1 MTNFISS
8 LNLTRAVWIRILFA
22 TVLFIMF
29 SSPVSADHFTD
40 EEERESREE
49 LQEALESENMT
60 KQEYQEKLSFLT
72 AGHDN
77 DESVEKTDDRDE
89 SGGGLLSVL
98 IALGVPLFIIY
109 KVVTRN
115 RGKASYPKAPHIYAV
130 PNAEQV
136 VSEND
141 SQEPDTNGVIRSDS
155 ANPQGFLERVFE
167 KLRDDVRDDVASGIQ
182 LFGIKIEMAER
193 RRPEESI
200 RGASFFGRGSLGIID
215 VSDDLI
221 KWINVVRT
229 KRRDKNGPSRYRI
242 VFGVPDNTIPANHS
256 QLRMRTVRKKS
267 FPLFGQVM
275 DVYWEGT
282 ATIKPLMKVFSD
294 DEDIDKLVSDVGD
307 MTIYTHPNKFQ
318 GWTVEVASRFIPT
331 ERQWATLQKIANY
344 LLSSPRS

>member
-1 MTNFISS
+1 MNDVISL
-8 LNLTRAVWIRILFA
+8 LNQIRAVYIGILFGTA
-22 TVLFIMF
+22 LLIMF
-29 SSPVSADHFTD
+29 PSSVAGDHLTD
-40 EEERESREE
+40 EEMRESREE
-49 LQEALESENMT
+49 LQEEFESKILTE
-60 KQEYQEKLSFLT
+60 QQYQEKLSFLT
-72 AGHDN
+72 EDHDN
-77 DESVEKTDDRDE
+77 DESVEETGDRDD
-89 SGGGLLSVL
+89 SGWFMSAL
-98 IALGVPLFIIY
+98 ITLGVPLFIIY

-115 RGKASYPKAPHIYAV
+115 RGKTSYPKAPHPYSV

-136 VSEND
+136 VSENY
-141 SQEPDTNGVIRSDS
+141 SREPDTNGVIRSDS

-167 KLRDDVRDDVASGIQ
+167 NLRDDARDDVASGLQ
-182 LFGIKIEMAER
+182 LLGLKAEMAER
-193 RRPEESI
+193 RRPEESM

-229 KRRDKNGPSRYRI
+229 KRQDRNGPPRYRI
-242 VFGVPDNTIPANHS
+242 VFGVPDNTIPANHT

-267 FPLFGQVM
+267 FPLFGQVT

-282 ATIKPLMKVFSD
+282 ATIKPLVKVFSD

-344 LLSSPRS
+344 LLSSPRN